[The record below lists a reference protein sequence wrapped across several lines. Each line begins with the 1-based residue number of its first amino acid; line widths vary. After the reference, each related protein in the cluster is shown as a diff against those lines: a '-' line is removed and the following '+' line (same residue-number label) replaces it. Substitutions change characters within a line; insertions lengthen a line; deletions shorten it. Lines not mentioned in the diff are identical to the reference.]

1 VRSGGAYP
9 ARVGV
14 LREFLRSCVATP
26 LNLALTLLVLLLI
39 AAIVPALVDWAV
51 VDAAWSGTSSA
62 DCPNRD
68 AACWVFIRV
77 RFGQIL
83 YGGYPAA
90 ERWRVDLAA
99 ALAVAGLALMAAPRL
114 PQKPLTAGLLFVA
127 GPVSAALLLAGGHFG
142 LAAVPTRDWG
152 GLTLTLVVALATIA
166 FAIPLGLVLAIARRS
181 ALPVIRWLA
190 VAFIELWRG
199 VPLIPVLFMAVIM
212 FPLFMPAGV
221 EVDTLIRVLAALI
234 LFNAAS
240 MAEVFRGGFQAIP
253 ASQYEAAASLGLGPW
268 RTLGLV
274 VLPQVVKVAIP
285 GLVNTCVSVTKETTV
300 ILILGLADLLA
311 VIQAGAA
318 DPAWLVGDQIRSTGY
333 FFAGLVFWS
342 VCFSMSRLARRL
354 ERRRE
359 PDGAKR
365 LISPRRQARASTP
378 A

>member
-1 VRSGGAYP
+1 MRGGAYSAP
-9 ARVGV
+9 VGAI
-14 LREFLRSCVATP
+14 LEFLRSCVATP
-26 LNLALTLLVLLLI
+26 LNLALTLLVLLLV
-39 AAIVPALVDWAV
+39 AAIVPALVDWAL
-51 VDAAWSGTSSA
+51 VDAAWRGMSSA
-62 DCPNRD
+62 DCPNHD

-83 YGGYPAA
+83 YGGYPPA
-90 ERWRVDLAA
+90 ERWRVDLAG
-99 ALAVAGLALMAAPRL
+99 ALALAGLALIAAPRL
-114 PQKPLTAGLLFVA
+114 PRKPLIAALLFVA
-127 GPVSAALLLAGGHFG
+127 GPVIAAILLAGGVFG
-142 LAAVPTRDWG
+142 LAPAPTRDWG
-152 GLTLTLVVALATIA
+152 GLTLTLVVALGTIA
-166 FAIPLGLVLAIARRS
+166 FAIPLGLGLAIARRS

-212 FPLFMPAGV
+212 FPLFMPAGM
-221 EVDTLIRVLAALI
+221 EVDTLVRMLAAFI

-253 ASQYEAAASLGLGPW
+253 ASQYEAAASLGLGAW

-342 VCFSMSRLARRL
+342 VCFSMSRLASRL
-354 ERRRE
+354 ERR
-359 PDGAKR
+359 
-365 LISPRRQARASTP
+365 LSLARAAAP
-378 A
+378 AGR

>member
-1 VRSGGAYP
+1 MSSGTYAGRHGA
-9 ARVGV
+9 
-14 LREFLRSCVATP
+14 LRAFLWSCIATP
-26 LNLALTLLVLLLI
+26 LNLALTVLVLLLI
-39 AAIVPALVDWAV
+39 AAILPALVDWAV
-51 VDAAWSGTSSA
+51 VDAAWRGTSGA
-62 DCPNRD
+62 DCPNHD

-83 YGGYPAA
+83 YGGYPLA
-90 ERWRVDLAA
+90 ERWRVDLAG
-99 ALAVAGLALMAAPRL
+99 ALALAGLALMAVPRL
-114 PQKPLTAGLLFVA
+114 PRKPLIAALLFVA
-127 GPVSAALLLAGGHFG
+127 GPVIAAILLAGGIFG
-142 LAAVPTRDWG
+142 LAAVSTRDWG
-152 GLTLTLVVALATIA
+152 GLTLTLVVALGTIA
-166 FAIPLGLVLAIARRS
+166 FAIPLGLALAIARRS

-221 EVDTLIRVLAALI
+221 EVDVLIRVLVAFV

-253 ASQYEAAASLGLGPW
+253 ASQYEAAASLGLGSW

-333 FFAGLVFWS
+333 FFAGLIFWS
-342 VCFSMSRLARRL
+342 MCFSMSRIAARL
-354 ERRRE
+354 EQRFAKGTLRDRYSPSRR
-359 PDGAKR
+359 A
-365 LISPRRQARASTP
+365 I
-378 A
+378 

>member
-1 VRSGGAYP
+1 MRQAGPYSG
-9 ARVGV
+9 RVGA
-14 LREFLRSCVATP
+14 LRRFLGSCVATP
-26 LNLALTLLVLLLI
+26 LNLALTVLVLLLI
-39 AAIVPALVDWAV
+39 VAIVPALVEWAV
-51 VDAAWSGTSSA
+51 VDAAWRGTSSA

-68 AACWVFIRV
+68 AACWVFVRL

-99 ALAVAGLALMAAPRL
+99 ALALAGLVLMAAPRL
-114 PQKPLTAGLLFVA
+114 PRTLIAALLFVA
-127 GPVSAALLLAGGHFG
+127 GPVIAAILLAGGIFG
-142 LAAVPTRDWG
+142 LARVPSRDWG
-152 GLTLTLVVALATIA
+152 GLTLTLVVALGTIA
-166 FAIPLGLVLAIARRS
+166 FAIPLGLGLAIARRS

-221 EVDTLIRVLAALI
+221 EVDTLIRVLVAFI

-253 ASQYEAAASLGLGPW
+253 QSQYEAAASLGLGPW

-342 VCFSMSRLARRL
+342 VCFSMSRAARRL
-354 ERRRE
+354 ERRRRRDDAA
-359 PDGAKR
+359 P
-365 LISPRRQARASTP
+365 LIASR
-378 A
+378 

>member
-1 VRSGGAYP
+1 MRTGTDAGRKGA
-9 ARVGV
+9 

-26 LNLALTLLVLLLI
+26 LNFALTVLVLLLV

-51 VDAAWSGTSSA
+51 VDAAWRGTSSA
-62 DCPNRD
+62 DCPNHD

-83 YGGYPAA
+83 YGGYPSA

-99 ALAVAGLALMAAPRL
+99 ALALAALVLMALPRL
-114 PQKPLTAGLLFVA
+114 PRKPLIAALLFVA
-127 GPVSAALLLAGGHFG
+127 GPVIAAILLAGGVFG
-142 LAAVPTRDWG
+142 LAPVPTREWG
-152 GLTLTLVVALATIA
+152 GLLALTLVVALGTIA
-166 FAIPLGLVLAIARRS
+166 FAIPLGLLLAIARRS
-181 ALPVIRWLA
+181 TLPVIRWLA

-221 EVDTLIRVLAALI
+221 EVDVLIRMLVAFI

-253 ASQYEAAASLGLGPW
+253 ASQYEAAASLGLGAW
-268 RTLGLV
+268 RTLALV

-342 VCFSMSRLARRL
+342 VCFSMSRLAARL
-354 ERRRE
+354 ERRSE
-359 PDGAKR
+359 HPPR
-365 LISPRRQARASTP
+365 LTSPQPPRAP
-378 A
+378 RLA

>member
-1 VRSGGAYP
+1 VRRGTYRG
-9 ARVGV
+9 RVGA
-14 LREFLRSCVATP
+14 LLEFLRSCIATP
-26 LNLALTLLVLLLI
+26 LNLVLTALVLLLI
-39 AAIVPALVDWAV
+39 AAIVPALVDWAI
-51 VDAAWSGTSSA
+51 VDAAWQGAGSA
-62 DCPNRD
+62 DCPNHD

-83 YGGYPAA
+83 YGGYPPA

-99 ALAVAGLALMAAPRL
+99 ALALAGLAAMAAPRL
-114 PQKPLTAGLLFVA
+114 PRKPLVA
-127 GPVSAALLLAGGHFG
+127 AVLIVVGPIVCAILLAGGVFG
-142 LAAVPTRDWG
+142 LSPVPTREWG
-152 GLTLTLVVALATIA
+152 GLLALTLVVALGTIA
-166 FAIPLGLVLAIARRS
+166 FAIPLGLLLAIARRS
-181 ALPVIRWLA
+181 PLPVIRWLA

-212 FPLFMPAGV
+212 FPLFMPAGI

-253 ASQYEAAASLGLGPW
+253 ASQHEAAASLGLGPW

-342 VCFSMSRLARRL
+342 VCFSMSRLATRL
-354 ERRRE
+354 ERR
-359 PDGAKR
+359 
-365 LISPRRQARASTP
+365 LSLARAAAP
-378 A
+378 AGR

>member
-1 VRSGGAYP
+1 VRSGAYP
-9 ARVGV
+9 ARAGAPV
-14 LREFLRSCVATP
+14 EFLRSCVATP
-26 LNLALTLLVLLLI
+26 FNLALTAVVVLLV
-39 AAIVPALVDWAV
+39 AAIVPALIDWAV
-51 VDAAWSGTSSA
+51 VDAAWRGTSGA
-62 DCPNRD
+62 DCPNHD

-77 RFGQIL
+77 RFDQIL

-90 ERWRVDLAA
+90 ERWRVDLAG
-99 ALAVAGLALMAAPRL
+99 ALALAGLALMAAPRL
-114 PQKPLTAGLLFVA
+114 PRKPLIAALLFVA
-127 GPVSAALLLAGGHFG
+127 GPIIAAVLLAGGIFG

-152 GLTLTLVVALATIA
+152 GLTLTLVVALGTIA
-166 FAIPLGLVLAIARRS
+166 FAVPLGLGLAVARRS

-212 FPLFMPAGV
+212 FPLFMPAGI
-221 EVDTLIRVLAALI
+221 EVDTLIRVLVAFI

-268 RTLGLV
+268 RALGLV

-342 VCFSMSRLARRL
+342 VCFSMSRVAIRL
-354 ERRRE
+354 ERRL
-359 PDGAKR
+359 AKGTVTDR
-365 LISPRRQARASTP
+365 YTP
-378 A
+378 SQPVT